1 MKKTKL
7 TCLGACLILC
17 LAIFSGLIGQPSVEA
32 KAEETGT
39 SLASLAQETSPEEAR
54 IALSTKYPALTGPA
68 DKSFEFEIDMLYIGG
83 DAVNDFDL
91 SVTAPTG
98 WATMIQESTYDKK
111 QIARI
116 RLNPMEFTPKSVT
129 VVAMAPFWLYPE
141 PGDYTITF
149 EATEVSSGTP
159 SASLDFTAK
168 ITARYGLSAASTL
181 EGGRLN
187 IKTNA
192 GSEGYLPITVTNS
205 GTAALDKVT
214 FSSTKPD
221 GWSVVFQPDKIEA
234 LSPGDAQE
242 IGVSVTP
249 PANAIAGDY
258 MITLNF
264 SSDPDT
270 STAPPQMDIRVTV
283 ATSTKWGW
291 IGVGIV
297 IAVIAG
303 LAVIFTRTGRR

>member
-7 TCLGACLILC
+7 TCLAACLILC
-17 LAIFSGLIGQPSVEA
+17 LAIFSGLIDQQSVEA
-32 KAEETGT
+32 KSEETGI
-39 SLASLAQETSPEEAR
+39 SLASLPQETSPEEAR
-54 IALSTKYPALTGPA
+54 IALTTKYPSLAGPA
-68 DKSFEFEIDMLYIGG
+68 DGSFEFEVNMLYLGG
-83 DAVNDFDL
+83 DELKDFDL

-98 WATMIQESTYDKK
+98 WASVIQESTYDQQ

-116 RLNPMEFTPKSVT
+116 RLNPMEFSPKSVT

-168 ITARYGLSAASTL
+168 ITARYGLSAASAL
-181 EGGRLN
+181 ERGRLN
-187 IKTNA
+187 INTNA

-221 GWSVVFQPDKIEA
+221 GWNVTCQPNEIEA

-242 IGVSVTP
+242 IGVSITP
-249 PANAIAGDY
+249 PANTIAGDY
-258 MITLNF
+258 MITLDF

-270 STAPPQMDIRVTV
+270 STTPPQMDIRVTV
-283 ATSTKWGW
+283 ATSNKWGW
-291 IGVGIV
+291 IGVGIIIV
-297 IAVIAG
+297 VIAG
-303 LAVIFTRTGRR
+303 LAVIFTRMGRR